1 MPEQY
6 CQIERIKTIPANFEL
21 TDGLSGVSSLFWGQA
36 LVWIWKKK
44 KNAFHEKKLSLDIS
58 ICL

>member
-36 LVWIWKKK
+36 LV
-44 KNAFHEKKLSLDIS
+44 
-58 ICL
+58 